1 MENRSY
7 ALMTGVFT
15 IALLVATI
23 LIGLWFNRDKTE
35 LVPYEIVTTQ
45 SIPGLNPQATV
56 RYRGLEIGRVE
67 EIVFDPR
74 VTGQILIRL
83 AVDEASPITST
94 TFASLGYQG
103 VTGIAFIQL
112 DDDRTGSPRLAA
124 NGSGATPRIPLR
136 PGLLDQLEDRG
147 LAILEKAEKVTAS
160 LDELLSVENRAT
172 MVGAFESVDRAA
184 EAYAAIP
191 QRLDPVLDQLPGLVN
206 KVNRSMDS
214 IDTLANSA
222 TSMTRNY
229 DQLATRLQAPDG
241 PIERLNSTIGALGA
255 ATSELELETLP
266 HVVQMTDE
274 ARASLRAVRRT
285 ANSFTDRP
293 QSILFGT
300 PGDAPG
306 PGEPGFT
313 PPTK

>member
-1 MENRSY
+1 MENRSH
-7 ALMTGVFT
+7 ALMTGIFT
-15 IALLVATI
+15 IALLVATV
-23 LIGLWFNRDKTE
+23 LVGLWFNRDKTE

-56 RYRGLEIGRVE
+56 RYRGLEVGRVD

-83 AVDEASPITST
+83 SVDAASPITST
-94 TFASLGYQG
+94 TYATLGYQG

-112 DDDRTGSPRLAA
+112 DDERTGSPRLPT
-124 NGSGATPRIPLR
+124 GADRTARIPLR

-160 LDELLSVENRAT
+160 LDELLNDQNRGKII
-172 MVGAFESVDRAA
+172 GAFESVERAA
-184 EAYAAIP
+184 DAYAAIP
-191 QRLDPVLDQLPGLVN
+191 ERLDPVIDRLPGLVS
-206 KVNRSMDS
+206 KVDRSMDS

-241 PIERLNSTIGALGA
+241 PIERLNTTIGALGA

-266 HVVQMTDE
+266 HVVRMTDE

-285 ANSFTDRP
+285 ANSFSDRP

-306 PGEPGFT
+306 PGEPGFV

>member
-1 MENRSY
+1 MENRSH
-7 ALMTGVFT
+7 ALMTGIFT

-23 LIGLWFNRDKTE
+23 LVGLWFNRDKTE

-56 RYRGLEIGRVE
+56 RYRGLEVGRVD

-83 AVDEASPITST
+83 SVDAASPITST
-94 TFASLGYQG
+94 TYATLGYQG

-112 DDDRTGSPRLAA
+112 DDERTGSPRLAT
-124 NGSGATPRIPLR
+124 NGERIARIPLR

-160 LDELLSVENRAT
+160 LDELLSEDNRAR

-184 EAYAAIP
+184 DAYAAIP
-191 QRLDPVLDQLPGLVN
+191 ERLDPVLDQLPGLVK
-206 KVNRSMDS
+206 KVDRSMDS
-214 IDTLANSA
+214 IDTLATSA
-222 TSMTRNY
+222 TAMTRNY

-241 PIERLNSTIGALGA
+241 PIERLNTTIGALGA

-266 HVVQMTDE
+266 HVVRMTDE

-285 ANSFTDRP
+285 ANSFSDRP

-306 PGEPGFT
+306 PGEPGFV

>member
-1 MENRSY
+1 MENRSH
-7 ALMTGVFT
+7 ALMTGIFT
-15 IALLVATI
+15 IALLVATV

-56 RYRGLEIGRVE
+56 RYRGLEIGRVDT
-67 EIVFDPR
+67 IIFDPR

-83 AVDEASPITST
+83 SVDEASPITST
-94 TFASLGYQG
+94 TYASLGYQG

-112 DDDRTGSPRLAA
+112 NDERTGSPRLATGGERIA
-124 NGSGATPRIPLR
+124 RIPLR

-147 LAILEKAEKVTAS
+147 LAILVKAEQITTS
-160 LDELLSVENRAT
+160 LDELLSPENRAT
-172 MVGAFESVDRAA
+172 MLGAFESVDRAA
-184 EAYAAIP
+184 DAYAAIP
-191 QRLDPVLDQLPGLVN
+191 QRLDPVLNQLPSLIT
-206 KVNRSMDS
+206 KVDRSMDS
-214 IDTLANSA
+214 IDTLATSA

-229 DQLATRLQAPDG
+229 DNLATRLQAPDG

-285 ANSFTDRP
+285 ANSFSDRP

-306 PGEPGFT
+306 PGEPGFA

>member
-1 MENRSY
+1 MENRSH
-7 ALMTGVFT
+7 ALMTGIFT
-15 IALLVATI
+15 IALLVATV

-35 LVPYEIVTTQ
+35 LVQYEIVTTQ

-56 RYRGLEIGRVE
+56 RYRGLEIGRVDT
-67 EIVFDPR
+67 IDFDPR

-83 AVDEASPITST
+83 SVDEASPITST
-94 TFASLGYQG
+94 TYASLGYQG

-112 DDDRTGSPRLAA
+112 NDERTGSPRLATGGERIA
-124 NGSGATPRIPLR
+124 RIPLR

-147 LAILEKAEKVTAS
+147 LAILDKAEKITTS
-160 LDELLSVENRAT
+160 LDELLSPENRAT
-172 MVGAFESVDRAA
+172 MLGAFESVDRAA
-184 EAYAAIP
+184 DAYAAIP
-191 QRLDPVLDQLPGLVN
+191 QRLDPVLNRLPSLVT
-206 KVNRSMDS
+206 KVDRSMDS
-214 IDTLANSA
+214 IDTLAASA

-229 DQLATRLQAPDG
+229 DNLATRLQAPDG

-285 ANSFTDRP
+285 ANSFSDRP

-306 PGEPGFT
+306 PGEPGFA

>member
-1 MENRSY
+1 MENRSH
-7 ALMTGVFT
+7 ALMTGIFT

-23 LIGLWFNRDKTE
+23 LVGLWFNRDKTE

-56 RYRGLEIGRVE
+56 RYRGLEVGRVD

-83 AVDEASPITST
+83 SVDAASPITST
-94 TFASLGYQG
+94 TYATLGYQG

-112 DDDRTGSPRLAA
+112 DDERTGSPRLAT
-124 NGSGATPRIPLR
+124 NGERIARIPLR

-160 LDELLSVENRAT
+160 LDELLSEDNRAK

-184 EAYAAIP
+184 DAYAAIP
-191 QRLDPVLDQLPGLVN
+191 ERLDPVLDQLPGLVK
-206 KVNRSMDS
+206 KVDRSMDS
-214 IDTLANSA
+214 IDTLATSA
-222 TSMTRNY
+222 TAMTRNY

-241 PIERLNSTIGALGA
+241 PIERLNTTIGALGA

-266 HVVQMTDE
+266 HVVRMTDE

-285 ANSFTDRP
+285 ANSFSDRP

-306 PGEPGFT
+306 PGEPGFV

>member
-1 MENRSY
+1 MENRSH
-7 ALMTGVFT
+7 ALMTGIFT
-15 IALLVATI
+15 IALLVATV

-35 LVPYEIVTTQ
+35 LAPYEIVTTQ

-56 RYRGLEIGRVE
+56 RYRGLEVGRVD

-83 AVDEASPITST
+83 SVDESSPITNT
-94 TFASLGYQG
+94 TYATLGYQG

-112 DDDRTGSPRLAA
+112 DDERTGSPRLRTDTARIA
-124 NGSGATPRIPLR
+124 RIPLR
-136 PGLLDQLEDRG
+136 PGLHDQLEDRG

-191 QRLDPVLDQLPGLVN
+191 QRLDPVLDQLPSLVN

-214 IDTLANSA
+214 IDTLATSA

-241 PIERLNSTIGALGA
+241 PIERLNTTIGALGA

-285 ANSFTDRP
+285 ANSFSDRP

>member
-1 MENRSY
+1 MENRSH
-7 ALMTGVFT
+7 ALMTGIFT

-23 LIGLWFNRDKTE
+23 LVGLWFNRDKTE

-56 RYRGLEIGRVE
+56 RYRGLEVGRVD

-74 VTGQILIRL
+74 VTGQILIKL
-83 AVDEASPITST
+83 SVDAASPITST
-94 TFASLGYQG
+94 TFATLGYQG

-112 DDDRTGSPRLAA
+112 DDERTGSPRLAT
-124 NGSGATPRIPLR
+124 NGERIARIPLR

-160 LDELLSVENRAT
+160 LDELLSEDNRAK

-184 EAYAAIP
+184 DAYAAIP
-191 QRLDPVLDQLPGLVN
+191 ERLDPVLDQLPGLVK
-206 KVNRSMDS
+206 KVDRSMDS
-214 IDTLANSA
+214 IDTLATSA

-241 PIERLNSTIGALGA
+241 PIERLNTTIGALGA

-266 HVVQMTDE
+266 HVVRMTDE

-285 ANSFTDRP
+285 ANSFSDRP

-306 PGEPGFT
+306 PGEPGFV

>member
-1 MENRSY
+1 MENRSH
-7 ALMTGVFT
+7 ALMTGIFT
-15 IALLVATI
+15 IALLVATV

-56 RYRGLEIGRVE
+56 RYRGLEVGRVD
-67 EIVFDPR
+67 EIIFDPR

-83 AVDEASPITST
+83 SVDAASPITST
-94 TFASLGYQG
+94 TYATLGYQG

-112 DDDRTGSPRLAA
+112 DDERTGSPRLATGGERIA
-124 NGSGATPRIPLR
+124 RIPLR

-160 LDELLSVENRAT
+160 LDELLSEDNRAK

-184 EAYAAIP
+184 DAYAAIP
-191 QRLDPVLDQLPGLVN
+191 ARLDPVLDQLPGLVS

-214 IDTLANSA
+214 VDTLATSA

-229 DQLATRLQAPDG
+229 DQLATRLQSPDG
-241 PIERLNSTIGALGA
+241 PIERLNTTIGALGA
-255 ATSELELETLP
+255 ATSNLELETLP

-285 ANSFTDRP
+285 ANSFSDRP

-306 PGEPGFT
+306 PGEPGFA

>member
-1 MENRSY
+1 MENRSH
-7 ALMTGVFT
+7 ALMTGIFT
-15 IALLVATI
+15 IALLVATV

-35 LVPYEIVTTQ
+35 LVQYEIVTTQ

-56 RYRGLEIGRVE
+56 RYRGLEIGRVDT
-67 EIVFDPR
+67 IVFDPR

-83 AVDEASPITST
+83 SVDEASPITST
-94 TFASLGYQG
+94 TYASLGYQG

-112 DDDRTGSPRLAA
+112 NDERTGSPRLKT
-124 NGSGATPRIPLR
+124 GSDAIARIPLR

-147 LAILEKAEKVTAS
+147 LAILVKAEQITTS
-160 LDELLSVENRAT
+160 LDELLSPENRAT
-172 MVGAFESVDRAA
+172 ILGAFESVDRAA

-191 QRLDPVLDQLPGLVN
+191 QRLDPVLNQLPSLIT
-206 KVNRSMDS
+206 KVDRSMDS
-214 IDTLANSA
+214 IDTLATSA

-229 DQLATRLQAPDG
+229 DNLATRLQAPDG
-241 PIERLNSTIGALGA
+241 PIERLNGTIGALGA

-285 ANSFTDRP
+285 ANSFSDRP

-306 PGEPGFT
+306 PGEPGFA

>member
-1 MENRSY
+1 MENRSH
-7 ALMTGVFT
+7 ALMTGIFT
-15 IALLVATI
+15 IALLVATV

-35 LVPYEIVTTQ
+35 MVTYEIVTTQ

-56 RYRGLEIGRVE
+56 RYRGLEVGRVD

-74 VTGQILIRL
+74 VTGQILIKL
-83 AVDEASPITST
+83 SVNEDSPITNT
-94 TFASLGYQG
+94 TFATLGYQG
-103 VTGIAFIQL
+103 VTGIAFISL
-112 DDDRTGSPRLAA
+112 DDDSTGSPRLAT
-124 NGSGATPRIPLR
+124 GGGRTGRIPLR

-172 MVGAFESVDRAA
+172 MLGAFESVDRAA

-191 QRLDPVLDQLPGLVN
+191 KRLDPVLDQLPAMVT

-214 IDTLANSA
+214 IDQLANSA

-241 PIERLNSTIGALGA
+241 PIERLNTTIGSLGA

-285 ANSFTDRP
+285 ANSFSDRP

-306 PGEPGFT
+306 PGEPGFA

>member
-1 MENRSY
+1 MENRSH
-7 ALMTGVFT
+7 ALMTGIFT

-23 LIGLWFNRDKTE
+23 LVGLWFNRDKTE

-56 RYRGLEIGRVE
+56 RYRGLEVGRVD
-67 EIVFDPR
+67 EIIFDPR

-83 AVDEASPITST
+83 SVDAASPITST
-94 TFASLGYQG
+94 TFATLGYQG

-112 DDDRTGSPRLAA
+112 DDERTGSPRLAT
-124 NGSGATPRIPLR
+124 NGERIARIPLR

-160 LDELLSVENRAT
+160 LDELLSEDNRAK

-184 EAYAAIP
+184 DAYAAIP
-191 QRLDPVLDQLPGLVN
+191 ERLDPVLDQLPGLVK
-206 KVNRSMDS
+206 KVDRSMDS
-214 IDTLANSA
+214 IDTLATSA
-222 TSMTRNY
+222 TAMTRNY

-241 PIERLNSTIGALGA
+241 PIERLNTTIGALGA

-266 HVVQMTDE
+266 HVVRMTDE

-285 ANSFTDRP
+285 ANSFSDRP

-306 PGEPGFT
+306 PGEPGFV

>member
-1 MENRSY
+1 MENRSH
-7 ALMTGVFT
+7 ALMTGIFT

-23 LIGLWFNRDKTE
+23 LVGLWFNRDKTE

-56 RYRGLEIGRVE
+56 RYRGLEVGRVD

-74 VTGQILIRL
+74 VTGQILIKL
-83 AVDEASPITST
+83 SVDAASPITST
-94 TFASLGYQG
+94 TYATLGYQG

-112 DDDRTGSPRLAA
+112 DDERTGSPRLAT
-124 NGSGATPRIPLR
+124 NGERIARIPLR

-160 LDELLSVENRAT
+160 LDELLSEDNRAR

-184 EAYAAIP
+184 DAYAAIP
-191 QRLDPVLDQLPGLVN
+191 ERLDPVLDQLPGLVK
-206 KVNRSMDS
+206 KVDRSMDS
-214 IDTLANSA
+214 IDTLATSA
-222 TSMTRNY
+222 TAMTRNY

-241 PIERLNSTIGALGA
+241 PIERLNTTIGALGA

-266 HVVQMTDE
+266 HVVRMTDE

-285 ANSFTDRP
+285 ANSFSDRP

-306 PGEPGFT
+306 PGEPGFV

>member
-1 MENRSY
+1 MENRSH
-7 ALMTGVFT
+7 ALMTGIFT
-15 IALLVATI
+15 IALLVATV

-56 RYRGLEIGRVE
+56 RYRGLEIGRVDT
-67 EIVFDPR
+67 IIFDPR

-83 AVDEASPITST
+83 SVDEASPITST
-94 TFASLGYQG
+94 TYASLGYQG

-112 DDDRTGSPRLAA
+112 NDERTGSPRLKT
-124 NGSGATPRIPLR
+124 GSDAIARIPLR

-147 LAILEKAEKVTAS
+147 LAILVKAEQITTS
-160 LDELLSVENRAT
+160 LDELLSPENRAT
-172 MVGAFESVDRAA
+172 MLGAFESVDRAA

-191 QRLDPVLDQLPGLVN
+191 QRLDPVLDRLPSLIT
-206 KVNRSMDS
+206 KVDRSMDS
-214 IDTLANSA
+214 IDTLATSA

-229 DQLATRLQAPDG
+229 DNLATRLQAPDG

-285 ANSFTDRP
+285 ANSFSDRP

-306 PGEPGFT
+306 PGEPGFA

>member
-1 MENRSY
+1 MENRSH
-7 ALMTGVFT
+7 ALMTGIFT
-15 IALLVATI
+15 IALLVATV

-56 RYRGLEIGRVE
+56 RYRGLEIGRVDT
-67 EIVFDPR
+67 IIFDPR

-83 AVDEASPITST
+83 SVDEASPITST
-94 TFASLGYQG
+94 TYASLGYQG

-112 DDDRTGSPRLAA
+112 NDERTGSPRL
-124 NGSGATPRIPLR
+124 NTGSDAIARIPLR

-147 LAILEKAEKVTAS
+147 LAILVKAEQITTS
-160 LDELLSVENRAT
+160 LDELLSPENRAT
-172 MVGAFESVDRAA
+172 MLGAFESVDRAA

-191 QRLDPVLDQLPGLVN
+191 QRLDPVLNQLPSLIT
-206 KVNRSMDS
+206 KVDRSMDS
-214 IDTLANSA
+214 IDTLATSA

-229 DQLATRLQAPDG
+229 DNLATRLQAPDG
-241 PIERLNSTIGALGA
+241 PIERLNGTIGALGA

-285 ANSFTDRP
+285 ANSFSDRP

-306 PGEPGFT
+306 PGEPGFA

>member
-1 MENRSY
+1 MENRSH
-7 ALMTGVFT
+7 ALMTGIFT
-15 IALLVATI
+15 IALLVATV

-56 RYRGLEIGRVE
+56 RYRGLEIGRVDT
-67 EIVFDPR
+67 IVFDPR

-83 AVDEASPITST
+83 SVDEASPITST
-94 TFASLGYQG
+94 TYASLGYQG

-112 DDDRTGSPRLAA
+112 NDERTGSPRLKT
-124 NGSGATPRIPLR
+124 GSDAIARIPLR

-147 LAILEKAEKVTAS
+147 LAILVKAEQITTS
-160 LDELLSVENRAT
+160 LDELLSPENRAT
-172 MVGAFESVDRAA
+172 MLGAFESVDRAA
-184 EAYAAIP
+184 DAYAAIP
-191 QRLDPVLDQLPGLVN
+191 QRLDPVLDRLPSLIT
-206 KVNRSMDS
+206 KVDRSMDS
-214 IDTLANSA
+214 IDTLATSA

-229 DQLATRLQAPDG
+229 DNLATRLQAPDG

-285 ANSFTDRP
+285 ANSFSDRP

-306 PGEPGFT
+306 PGEPGFA

>member
-1 MENRSY
+1 MENRSH
-7 ALMTGVFT
+7 ALMTGIFT
-15 IALLVATI
+15 IALLVATV

-56 RYRGLEIGRVE
+56 RYRGLEIGRVDT
-67 EIVFDPR
+67 IIFDPR

-83 AVDEASPITST
+83 SVDEASPITST
-94 TFASLGYQG
+94 TYASLGYQG

-112 DDDRTGSPRLAA
+112 NDERTGSPRLKT
-124 NGSGATPRIPLR
+124 GSDAIARIPLR

-147 LAILEKAEKVTAS
+147 LAILVKAEQITTS
-160 LDELLSVENRAT
+160 LDELLSPENRAT
-172 MVGAFESVDRAA
+172 MLGAFESVDRAA
-184 EAYAAIP
+184 DAYAAIP
-191 QRLDPVLDQLPGLVN
+191 QRLDPVLDRLPSLIT
-206 KVNRSMDS
+206 KVDRSMDS
-214 IDTLANSA
+214 IDMLATSA

-229 DQLATRLQAPDG
+229 DNLATRLQAPDG

-285 ANSFTDRP
+285 ANSFSDRP

-306 PGEPGFT
+306 PGEPGFA

>member
-1 MENRSY
+1 MENRSH
-7 ALMTGVFT
+7 ALMTGIFT
-15 IALLVATI
+15 IALLVATV

-56 RYRGLEIGRVE
+56 RYRGLEIGRVDS
-67 EIVFDPR
+67 IDFDPR

-83 AVDEASPITST
+83 SVDEASPITST
-94 TFASLGYQG
+94 TYASLGYQG

-112 DDDRTGSPRLAA
+112 NDERTGSPRLATGGERIA
-124 NGSGATPRIPLR
+124 RIPLR

-147 LAILEKAEKVTAS
+147 LAILDKAEKITTS
-160 LDELLSVENRAT
+160 LDELLSPENRAT
-172 MVGAFESVDRAA
+172 MLGAFESVDRAA
-184 EAYAAIP
+184 DAYAAIP
-191 QRLDPVLDQLPGLVN
+191 QRLDPVLDRLPSLIT
-206 KVNRSMDS
+206 KVDRSMDS
-214 IDTLANSA
+214 IDTLATSA

-229 DQLATRLQAPDG
+229 DNLATRLQAPDG

-285 ANSFTDRP
+285 ANSFSDRP

-306 PGEPGFT
+306 PGEPGFA

>member
-1 MENRSY
+1 MENRSH
-7 ALMTGVFT
+7 ALMTGIFT
-15 IALLVATI
+15 IALLVATV

-35 LVPYEIVTTQ
+35 LVEYEIVTTQ

-56 RYRGLEIGRVE
+56 RYRGLEIGRVDT
-67 EIVFDPR
+67 IDFDPR

-83 AVDEASPITST
+83 SVDEASPITST
-94 TFASLGYQG
+94 TYASLGYQG

-112 DDDRTGSPRLAA
+112 NDERTGSPRLATGGERIA
-124 NGSGATPRIPLR
+124 RIPLR

-147 LAILEKAEKVTAS
+147 LAILDKAEKITTS
-160 LDELLSVENRAT
+160 LDELLSPENRAT
-172 MVGAFESVDRAA
+172 MLGAFESVDRAA
-184 EAYAAIP
+184 DAYAAIP
-191 QRLDPVLDQLPGLVN
+191 QRLDPVLNRLPSLIT
-206 KVNRSMDS
+206 KADRSMDS
-214 IDTLANSA
+214 IDTLATSA

-229 DQLATRLQAPDG
+229 DNLATRLQAPDG

-285 ANSFTDRP
+285 ANSFSDRP

-306 PGEPGFT
+306 PGEPGFA

>member
-1 MENRSY
+1 MENRSH
-7 ALMTGVFT
+7 ALMTGIFT
-15 IALLVATI
+15 IALLVATV

-56 RYRGLEIGRVE
+56 RYRGLEIGRVDT
-67 EIVFDPR
+67 IIFDPR

-83 AVDEASPITST
+83 SVDEASPITST
-94 TFASLGYQG
+94 TYASLGYQG

-112 DDDRTGSPRLAA
+112 NDERTGSPRLKT
-124 NGSGATPRIPLR
+124 GSDAIARIPLR

-147 LAILEKAEKVTAS
+147 LAILVKAEQITTS
-160 LDELLSVENRAT
+160 LDELLSPENRAT
-172 MVGAFESVDRAA
+172 MLGAFESVDRAA
-184 EAYAAIP
+184 DAYAAIP
-191 QRLDPVLDQLPGLVN
+191 QRLDPVLNQLPSLIT
-206 KVNRSMDS
+206 KVDRSMDS
-214 IDTLANSA
+214 IDTLATSA

-229 DQLATRLQAPDG
+229 DNLATRLQAPDG

-285 ANSFTDRP
+285 ANSFSDRP

-306 PGEPGFT
+306 PGEPGFA

>member
-1 MENRSY
+1 MENRSH
-7 ALMTGVFT
+7 ALMTGLFT
-15 IALLVATI
+15 IALLVATV

-56 RYRGLEIGRVE
+56 RYRGLEIGRVD
-67 EIVFDPR
+67 EIIFDPR

-83 AVDEASPITST
+83 SVDKSSPITST
-94 TFASLGYQG
+94 TYATLGYQG

-112 DDDRTGSPRLAA
+112 DDERTGSPRM
-124 NGSGATPRIPLR
+124 ATGGERTARIPLR

-160 LDELLSVENRAT
+160 LDELLSDENRGKII
-172 MVGAFESVDRAA
+172 GAFESVDRAA
-184 EAYAAIP
+184 EAYATIP
-191 QRLDPVLDQLPGLVN
+191 QRLDPVIDRLPALMG
-206 KVNRSMDS
+206 KVDRSMDS

-241 PIERLNSTIGALGA
+241 PIERLNTTIGALGA

-266 HVVQMTDE
+266 HVVRMTDE

-285 ANSFTDRP
+285 ANSFSDRP

-306 PGEPGFT
+306 PGEPGFV

>member
-1 MENRSY
+1 MENRSH
-7 ALMTGVFT
+7 ALMTGIFT
-15 IALLVATI
+15 IALLVATV

-35 LVPYEIVTTQ
+35 LVQYEIVTTQ

-56 RYRGLEIGRVE
+56 RYRGLEIGRVDT
-67 EIVFDPR
+67 IDFDPR

-83 AVDEASPITST
+83 SVDEASPITST
-94 TFASLGYQG
+94 TYASLGYQG

-112 DDDRTGSPRLAA
+112 NDERTGSPRLATGGKRIA
-124 NGSGATPRIPLR
+124 RIPLR

-147 LAILEKAEKVTAS
+147 LAILDKAEKITTS
-160 LDELLSVENRAT
+160 LDELLSPENRAT
-172 MVGAFESVDRAA
+172 MLGAFESVDRAA
-184 EAYAAIP
+184 DAYAAIP
-191 QRLDPVLDQLPGLVN
+191 QRLDPVLDRLPSLVT
-206 KVNRSMDS
+206 KVDRSMDS
-214 IDTLANSA
+214 IDTLATSA

-229 DQLATRLQAPDG
+229 DNLATRLQAPDG

-285 ANSFTDRP
+285 ANSFSDRP

-306 PGEPGFT
+306 PGEPGFA

>member
-1 MENRSY
+1 MENRSH
-7 ALMTGVFT
+7 ALMTGIFT

-23 LIGLWFNRDKTE
+23 LVGLWFNRDKTE

-56 RYRGLEIGRVE
+56 RYRGLEVGRVD

-74 VTGQILIRL
+74 VTGQILIKL
-83 AVDEASPITST
+83 SVDAASPITST
-94 TFASLGYQG
+94 TYATLGYQG

-112 DDDRTGSPRLAA
+112 DDERTGSPRLAT
-124 NGSGATPRIPLR
+124 NGERIARIPLR

-160 LDELLSVENRAT
+160 LDELLSEDNRAK

-184 EAYAAIP
+184 DAYAAIP
-191 QRLDPVLDQLPGLVN
+191 ERLDPVLDQLPGLV
-206 KVNRSMDS
+206 KRVDRSMDS
-214 IDTLANSA
+214 IDTLATSA
-222 TSMTRNY
+222 TAMTRNY

-241 PIERLNSTIGALGA
+241 PIERLNTTIGALGA

-266 HVVQMTDE
+266 HVVRMTDE

-285 ANSFTDRP
+285 ANSFSDRP

-306 PGEPGFT
+306 PGEPGFV

>member
-1 MENRSY
+1 MENRSH
-7 ALMTGVFT
+7 ALMTGIFT
-15 IALLVATI
+15 IALLAATI
-23 LIGLWFNRDKTE
+23 LVGLWFNRDKTE

-56 RYRGLEIGRVE
+56 RYRGLEVGRVD

-83 AVDEASPITST
+83 SVDAASPITST
-94 TFASLGYQG
+94 TFATLGYQG

-112 DDDRTGSPRLAA
+112 DDERTGSPRLATGGERIA
-124 NGSGATPRIPLR
+124 RIPLR

-160 LDELLSVENRAT
+160 LDELLSEDNRAK

-184 EAYAAIP
+184 DAYAAIP
-191 QRLDPVLDQLPGLVN
+191 QRLDPVIDQLPALMS

-214 IDTLANSA
+214 VDTLATSA

-241 PIERLNSTIGALGA
+241 PIERLNTTIGALGA

-266 HVVQMTDE
+266 HVVRMTDE

-285 ANSFTDRP
+285 ANSFSDRP

-306 PGEPGFT
+306 PGEPGFV

>member
-1 MENRSY
+1 MENRSH
-7 ALMTGVFT
+7 ALMTGIFT

-23 LIGLWFNRDKTE
+23 LVGLWFNRDKTE

-56 RYRGLEIGRVE
+56 RYRGLEVGRVD
-67 EIVFDPR
+67 EIIFDPR

-83 AVDEASPITST
+83 SVDAASPITST
-94 TFASLGYQG
+94 TFATLGYQG

-112 DDDRTGSPRLAA
+112 DDERTGSPRLAT
-124 NGSGATPRIPLR
+124 NGERIARIPLR

-160 LDELLSVENRAT
+160 LDELLSEDNRAK

-184 EAYAAIP
+184 DAYAAIP
-191 QRLDPVLDQLPGLVN
+191 ERLDPVLDQLPGLVK
-206 KVNRSMDS
+206 KVDRSMDS
-214 IDTLANSA
+214 IDTLATSA
-222 TSMTRNY
+222 TAMTRNY

-241 PIERLNSTIGALGA
+241 PIERLNTTIGALGA

-266 HVVQMTDE
+266 HVVRMTDE

-285 ANSFTDRP
+285 ANSFSDRP

-300 PGDAPG
+300 PGDVPG
-306 PGEPGFT
+306 PGEPGFV

>member
-1 MENRSY
+1 MENRSH
-7 ALMTGVFT
+7 ALMTGIFT
-15 IALLVATI
+15 IALLVATV

-35 LVPYEIVTTQ
+35 LAPYEIVTTQ

-56 RYRGLEIGRVE
+56 RYRGLEVGRVD

-83 AVDEASPITST
+83 SVDESSPITNT
-94 TFASLGYQG
+94 TYATLGYQG

-112 DDDRTGSPRLAA
+112 DDERTGSPRLRTDTARIA
-124 NGSGATPRIPLR
+124 RIPLR

-147 LAILEKAEKVTAS
+147 LAILEKAEKVTTS

-214 IDTLANSA
+214 IDTLAASA

-241 PIERLNSTIGALGA
+241 PIERLNTTIGALGA

-285 ANSFTDRP
+285 ANSFSDRP

>member
-1 MENRSY
+1 MENRSH
-7 ALMTGVFT
+7 ALMTGIFT
-15 IALLVATI
+15 IALLVATV

-56 RYRGLEIGRVE
+56 RYRGLEIGRVDT
-67 EIVFDPR
+67 IIFDPR

-83 AVDEASPITST
+83 SVDEASPITST
-94 TFASLGYQG
+94 TYASLGYQG

-112 DDDRTGSPRLAA
+112 NDERTGSPRLATGGERIA
-124 NGSGATPRIPLR
+124 RIPLR

-147 LAILEKAEKVTAS
+147 LAILVKAEQITTS
-160 LDELLSVENRAT
+160 LDELLSPENRAT
-172 MVGAFESVDRAA
+172 MLGAFESVDRAA
-184 EAYAAIP
+184 DAYAAIP
-191 QRLDPVLDQLPGLVN
+191 QRLDPVLNQLPSLIT
-206 KVNRSMDS
+206 KVDRSMDS
-214 IDTLANSA
+214 IDTLATSA
-222 TSMTRNY
+222 TAMTRNY
-229 DQLATRLQAPDG
+229 DNLATRLQAPDG

-285 ANSFTDRP
+285 ANSFSDRP

-306 PGEPGFT
+306 PGEPGFA

>member
-1 MENRSY
+1 MENRSH
-7 ALMTGVFT
+7 ALMTGIFT
-15 IALLVATI
+15 IALLVATV

-56 RYRGLEIGRVE
+56 RYRGLEIGRVDT
-67 EIVFDPR
+67 IVFDPR

-83 AVDEASPITST
+83 SVDEASPITST
-94 TFASLGYQG
+94 TYASLGYQG

-112 DDDRTGSPRLAA
+112 NDERTGSPRLKT
-124 NGSGATPRIPLR
+124 GSDAIARIPLR

-147 LAILEKAEKVTAS
+147 LAILVKAEQITTS
-160 LDELLSVENRAT
+160 LDELLSPENRAT
-172 MVGAFESVDRAA
+172 MLGAFESVDRAA

-191 QRLDPVLDQLPGLVN
+191 QRLDPVLNQLPSLIT
-206 KVNRSMDS
+206 KVDRSMDS
-214 IDTLANSA
+214 IDTLATSA

-229 DQLATRLQAPDG
+229 DNLATRLQAPDG

-285 ANSFTDRP
+285 ANSFSDRP

-306 PGEPGFT
+306 PGEPGFA

>member
-1 MENRSY
+1 MENRSH
-7 ALMTGVFT
+7 ALMTGIFT
-15 IALLVATI
+15 IALLVATV

-56 RYRGLEIGRVE
+56 RYRGLEVGRVD
-67 EIVFDPR
+67 EIIFDPR

-83 AVDEASPITST
+83 SVDAASPITST
-94 TFASLGYQG
+94 TYATLGYQG

-112 DDDRTGSPRLAA
+112 DDERTGSPRLAT
-124 NGSGATPRIPLR
+124 GAERIARIPLR

-160 LDELLSVENRAT
+160 LDELLNDENRGKII
-172 MVGAFESVDRAA
+172 GAFESVDRAA

-191 QRLDPVLDQLPGLVN
+191 QRLDPVIDQLPALVN
-206 KVNRSMDS
+206 KVDRSMDS

-241 PIERLNSTIGALGA
+241 PIERLNTTIGALGA

-266 HVVQMTDE
+266 HVVRMTDE

-285 ANSFTDRP
+285 ANSFSDRP

-306 PGEPGFT
+306 PGEPGFV

>member
-1 MENRSY
+1 MENRSH
-7 ALMTGVFT
+7 ALMTGIFT
-15 IALLVATI
+15 IALLVATV

-56 RYRGLEIGRVE
+56 RYRGLEIGRVD
-67 EIVFDPR
+67 EIIFDPR

-83 AVDEASPITST
+83 SVDAASPITST
-94 TFASLGYQG
+94 TFATLGYQG

-112 DDDRTGSPRLAA
+112 DDERTGSPRMAT
-124 NGSGATPRIPLR
+124 GSDRIARIPLR

-160 LDELLSVENRAT
+160 LDELLSDDNRAK

-191 QRLDPVLDQLPGLVN
+191 QRLDPVLNQLPGMVAKAN
-206 KVNRSMDS
+206 DSMDS
-214 IDTLANSA
+214 IQNLANSA
-222 TSMTRNY
+222 NSMTRNY

-241 PIERLNSTIGALGA
+241 PIERLNTTIGALGA
-255 ATSELELETLP
+255 ATSHLELETLP

-285 ANSFTDRP
+285 ANSFSDRP

-306 PGEPGFT
+306 PGEPGYA

>member
-1 MENRSY
+1 MENRSH
-7 ALMTGVFT
+7 ALMTGIFT
-15 IALLVATI
+15 LVLLVAAV
-23 LIGLWFNRDKTE
+23 LAGLWFNRDRTE
-35 LVPYEIVTTQ
+35 RIPFQIVTTQ

-56 RYRGLEIGRVE
+56 RYRGLEVGRVDD
-67 EIVFDPR
+67 IVFDPHA
-74 VTGQILIRL
+74 TGQILIKMS
-83 AVDEASPITST
+83 VDTGSPITTT
-94 TFASLGYQG
+94 TFASLCYQG

-112 DDDRTGSPRLAA
+112 NDERTGSPRLKTEPDAIA
-124 NGSGATPRIPLR
+124 RIPLR

-147 LAILEKAEKVTAS
+147 LAILVKAEQITTS
-160 LDELLSVENRAT
+160 LDELLSPENRAT
-172 MVGAFESVDRAA
+172 MLGAFESVDRAA

-191 QRLDPVLDQLPGLVN
+191 QRLDPVLDQLPALVT
-206 KVNRSMDS
+206 KVDRSMDS
-214 IDTLANSA
+214 INTLATSA
-222 TSMTRNY
+222 TAMTRNY
-229 DQLATRLQAPDG
+229 DNLATRLQAPDG
-241 PIERLNSTIGALGA
+241 PIERLNGTIGALGA

-306 PGEPGFT
+306 PGEPGFA

>member
-1 MENRSY
+1 MENRSH
-7 ALMTGVFT
+7 ALMTGIFT

-23 LIGLWFNRDKTE
+23 LVGLWFNRDKTE
-35 LVPYEIVTTQ
+35 LVPYEIVTIQ

-56 RYRGLEIGRVE
+56 RYRGLEVGRVD

-83 AVDEASPITST
+83 SVDAASPITST
-94 TFASLGYQG
+94 TFATLGYQG

-112 DDDRTGSPRLAA
+112 DDERTGSPRLAT
-124 NGSGATPRIPLR
+124 NGERIARIPLR

-160 LDELLSVENRAT
+160 LDELLSEDNRAK

-184 EAYAAIP
+184 DAYAAIP
-191 QRLDPVLDQLPGLVN
+191 ERLDPVLDQLPGLVK
-206 KVNRSMDS
+206 KVDRSMDS
-214 IDTLANSA
+214 IDTLATSA
-222 TSMTRNY
+222 TAMTRNY

-241 PIERLNSTIGALGA
+241 PIERLNTTIGALGA

-266 HVVQMTDE
+266 HVVRMTDE

-285 ANSFTDRP
+285 ANSFSDRP

-306 PGEPGFT
+306 PGEPGFV

>member
-1 MENRSY
+1 MENRSH
-7 ALMTGVFT
+7 ALMTGIFT

-23 LIGLWFNRDKTE
+23 LVGLWFNRDKTE

-56 RYRGLEIGRVE
+56 RYRGLEVGRVD

-74 VTGQILIRL
+74 VTGQILIKL
-83 AVDEASPITST
+83 SVDAASPITST
-94 TFASLGYQG
+94 TYATLGYQG

-112 DDDRTGSPRLAA
+112 DDERTGSPRLAT
-124 NGSGATPRIPLR
+124 NGERIARIPLR

-160 LDELLSVENRAT
+160 LDELLSEDNRAK

-184 EAYAAIP
+184 DAYAAIP
-191 QRLDPVLDQLPGLVN
+191 QRLDPVLDQLPGLVK
-206 KVNRSMDS
+206 KVDRSMDS
-214 IDTLANSA
+214 IDTLATSA
-222 TSMTRNY
+222 TAMTRNY

-241 PIERLNSTIGALGA
+241 PIERLNTTIGALGA

-266 HVVQMTDE
+266 HVVRMTDE

-285 ANSFTDRP
+285 ANSFSDRP

-306 PGEPGFT
+306 PGEPGFV

>member
-1 MENRSY
+1 MENRSH
-7 ALMTGVFT
+7 ALMTGIFT

-23 LIGLWFNRDKTE
+23 LVGLWFSRDKTE

-56 RYRGLEIGRVE
+56 RYRGLEVGRVDA
-67 EIVFDPR
+67 IVFDPR

-83 AVDEASPITST
+83 SVDAASPITST
-94 TFASLGYQG
+94 TYATLGYQG

-112 DDDRTGSPRLAA
+112 NDDRTGSPRLQTGDDRIA
-124 NGSGATPRIPLR
+124 RIPLR
-136 PGLLDQLEDRG
+136 PGLLDQLEVRG
-147 LAILEKAEKVTAS
+147 LAILGKAEKVTAS
-160 LDELLSVENRAT
+160 LDELLSEDNRAK

-184 EAYAAIP
+184 DAYAAIP
-191 QRLDPVLDQLPGLVN
+191 ERLDPVIDQLPALIG

-214 IDTLANSA
+214 VDTLATSA

-241 PIERLNSTIGALGA
+241 PIERLNTTIGALGA

-266 HVVQMTDE
+266 HVVRMTDE
-274 ARASLRAVRRT
+274 ARSSLRAVRRT
-285 ANSFTDRP
+285 ANSFSDRP

-306 PGEPGFT
+306 PGEPGFV

>member
-1 MENRSY
+1 MENRSH
-7 ALMTGVFT
+7 ALMTGIFT
-15 IALLVATI
+15 IALLVATV

-56 RYRGLEIGRVE
+56 RYRGLEIGRVD
-67 EIVFDPR
+67 EIIFDPR

-83 AVDEASPITST
+83 SVDAASPITST
-94 TFASLGYQG
+94 TFATLGYQG

-112 DDDRTGSPRLAA
+112 DDERTGSPRMAT
-124 NGSGATPRIPLR
+124 GSDRIARIPLR

-160 LDELLSVENRAT
+160 LDELLSDDNRAK

-184 EAYAAIP
+184 DAYAAIP

-214 IDTLANSA
+214 VDTLATSA

-241 PIERLNSTIGALGA
+241 PIERLNTTIGALGA
-255 ATSELELETLP
+255 ATSHLELETLP

-285 ANSFTDRP
+285 ANSFSDRP

-306 PGEPGFT
+306 PGEPGYA

>member
-1 MENRSY
+1 MENRSH

-15 IALLVATI
+15 IALLVATV

-35 LVPYEIVTTQ
+35 LVPYEMVTTQ

-56 RYRGLEIGRVE
+56 RYRGLEVGRVD
-67 EIVFDPR
+67 EIIFDPR

-83 AVDEASPITST
+83 SVDKASPITST
-94 TFASLGYQG
+94 TFATLGYQG

-112 DDDRTGSPRLAA
+112 DDERTGSPRLATGGYRIA
-124 NGSGATPRIPLR
+124 RIPLR

-160 LDELLSVENRAT
+160 LDELLSDENRT
-172 MVGAFESVDRAA
+172 KMVGAFESVERAA
-184 EAYAAIP
+184 DAYAAIP
-191 QRLDPVLDQLPGLVN
+191 QRLDPVLDQLPGLVT

-214 IDTLANSA
+214 VDTLATSA

-241 PIERLNSTIGALGA
+241 PIERLNTTIGALGA
-255 ATSELELETLP
+255 ATSHLELETLP

-285 ANSFTDRP
+285 ANSFSDRP

-306 PGEPGFT
+306 PGEPGFA